1 MVCDFLCDWS
11 GSPKR
16 VSSQVRNARISQV
29 GVPCLLE
36 QRHMYRRRQATGLL
50 SEEWTGTH
58 ACMQACMHVC
68 MQAGKRGDRRGR
80 RRARAVASY
89 VEEGELGAPGVST
102 IITTPCPTH
111 PPTCCDGCLV
121 HELTLQTPQGGELRV
136 ALAVSATLSQ
146 KWPGGGMCVQQDCW

>member
-1 MVCDFLCDWS
+1 MHA
-11 GSPKR
+11 G
-16 VSSQVRNARISQV
+16 
-29 GVPCLLE
+29 
-36 QRHMYRRRQATGLL
+36 M
-50 SEEWTGTH
+50 H
-58 ACMQACMHVC
+58 ACMH
-68 MQAGKRGDRRGR
+68 AGRQEGDRRGR

-146 KWPGGGMCVQQDCW
+146 KWPGGYVCSAGLLVMVFSNRKRYVTLLHIFVI